1 MPAVCDSPTIRWW
14 QYLILEPPQT
24 KCICQQKRECK
35 SFNRHHGHCTREE
48 EEYQNKTRLSKKIS
62 IGMLRVCGVK
72 LTDSTALQTFPL
84 ECVASWSRTGLEH
97 LSEKEGKKHTTSIR
111 GWEQNT
117 TKAGAPST
125 VWTGDFVQVKMLCT
139 WREGGRGSR
148 TLCIIRSHKKV
159 NVVQQEVRILR
170 KCLQSE
176 LVNSPAGLFVLV
188 DKLLQLGYPRTQ

>member
-48 EEYQNKTRLSKKIS
+48 EEYQNKTILSKKIS

-97 LSEKEGKKHTTSIR
+97 LSEKEGKKHTTSNQGMGAEHDKSRCTLHRVDGRFCASEDVVHMARGRKGVQNSLHHPIPRESQCSAAGSPHPEEMSSIR
-111 GWEQNT
+111 AR
-117 TKAGAPST
+117 KFAGRP
-125 VWTGDFVQVKMLCT
+125 LCP
-139 WREGGRGSR
+139 
-148 TLCIIRSHKKV
+148 C
-159 NVVQQEVRILR
+159 
-170 KCLQSE
+170 
-176 LVNSPAGLFVLV
+176 
-188 DKLLQLGYPRTQ
+188 